1 MMEIVL
7 ARKGKANGLC
17 PLYFNKHLQQTEI
30 SKQLDVSQQYIS
42 KIVKKDERY
51 KQEKD
56 YRKSQNAEKRK
67 VYQKE
72 YQKNYVR
79 KKDNDIA
86 FEALQAQLAQD
97 ARLLSYKAHNISTY
111 ALKKANSSIYEYD
124 KNRNQYVMLK
134 GIKASIDLPRRIK
147 ASIY

>member
-1 MMEIVL
+1 MDKKEQIL
-7 ARKGKANGLC
+7 D
-17 PLYFNKHLQQTEI
+17 LYFNNHLQQTEI
-30 SKQLDVSQQYIS
+30 SNQLQVSQQYIS

-67 VYQKE
+67 IYQME
-72 YQKNYVR
+72 YQKNYIR

-97 ARLLSYKAHNISTY
+97 ARLLSYRANNLSTY
-111 ALKKANSSIYEYD
+111 ALKRANSSIYEYK
-124 KNRNQYVMLK
+124 KNRNQYIMLK